1 MPATCQ
7 TEESELHD
15 GVPDRQSEAYRQAL
29 DILYAR
35 INYEQLPREEYS
47 AAEFKLDR
55 MQALLER
62 IGNPQLDLPAI
73 HIAGTKGKGSTAVI
87 CAALLAA
94 AGRRVGLFTSPHLAR
109 FEERMRVNGREPAP
123 DEVVRLIQDVS
134 AAADSLA
141 SEGPDRRPTF
151 FEMTTA
157 MAWLYFR
164 RAAAELV
171 VLEVGLGGRL
181 DATNLCRPAAT
192 VITSISRDHT
202 QLLGETLGEIAR
214 EKAGIIKPGI
224 PVLSGVLN
232 EPAASVIEQAAA
244 DAGAPFYRIGRDIV
258 CTELR
263 PDASSAPLPHWR
275 ARIRTPWREH
285 ADVRVPLAGEHQVA
299 NTALALAAFDL
310 VTQPTAGITD
320 ETIARGLAGV
330 QWPLRIEVLQ
340 RQPLVIADA
349 AHNPASMAALVAT
362 LQRIPARRRIGVFSA
377 ARDKDVAEM
386 LQICAGCFDRMVLT
400 KFTSNPRAT
409 PVEELI
415 AMATAAGVRQL
426 DAVEPPLAAWRSAL
440 RDSRLDDLI
449 CISGS
454 FFLGAELR
462 ETILSEASMHPP

>member
-1 MPATCQ
+1 MPATCPN
-7 TEESELHD
+7 EESTLHD
-15 GVPDRQSEAYRQAL
+15 GVPDPLSEAYRQAL

-47 AAEFKLDR
+47 AAGFKLDR

-62 IGNPQLDLPAI
+62 IGNPHLDLPSV

-87 CAALLAA
+87 CAALLQA

-109 FEERMRVNGREPAP
+109 FEERMRVDGREPSRA
-123 DEVVRLIQDVS
+123 EVVRLIGDIS
-134 AAADSLA
+134 AAADALA
-141 SEGPDRRPTF
+141 AEGSDRRPTF

-157 MAWLYFR
+157 MAWRYFR
-164 RAAAELV
+164 RAAAEVV

-192 VITSISRDHT
+192 IITSISRDHT
-202 QLLGETLGEIAR
+202 QLLGETLGEIAG

-224 PVLSGVLN
+224 PVFSGVVDD
-232 EPAASVIEQAAA
+232 PAAAVIDRRAA
-244 DAGAPFYRIGRDIV
+244 DAGAPLYKIGRDIV
-258 CTELR
+258 CSELR
-263 PDASSAPLPHWR
+263 SDPSWAPLPHWR

-285 ADVRVPLAGEHQVA
+285 ADIRVPLAGEHQVT

-310 VTQPTAGITD
+310 VTQSAAGVAN
-320 ETIARGLAGV
+320 ETIAQGLAGV
-330 QWPLRIEVLQ
+330 QWPLRIEVLK

-349 AHNPASMAALVAT
+349 AHNPASMAALVLT
-362 LQRIPARRRIGVFSA
+362 LQPIPVRRRIAVFSA
-377 ARDKDVAEM
+377 ARDKDVADM
-386 LQICAGCFDRMVLT
+386 LRICAGHFDRMVLT

-409 PVEELI
+409 PVEELL
-415 AMATAAGVRQL
+415 AMATAAGVRQFE
-426 DAVEPPLAAWRSAL
+426 AVEPPLAAWRAVL
-440 RDSRLDDLI
+440 KDSQPDDLI

-462 ETILSEASMHPP
+462 AAILNEA